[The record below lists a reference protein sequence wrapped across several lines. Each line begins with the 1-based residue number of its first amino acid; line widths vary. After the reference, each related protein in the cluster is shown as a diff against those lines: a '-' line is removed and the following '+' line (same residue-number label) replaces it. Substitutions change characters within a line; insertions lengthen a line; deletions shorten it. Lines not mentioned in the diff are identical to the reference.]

1 VWATKICLSLL
12 HGKSSL
18 TGPTTN
24 PISKAFVCAGVAF
37 VAIYLGLWLSFGP
50 PSDPA
55 RIVGITSG
63 LVVTPAIIVGIWA
76 RNSNK
81 KTWSLLRVIAL
92 YALFLVII
100 AALYISG
107 SMSNPRH

>member
-1 VWATKICLSLL
+1 
-12 HGKSSL
+12 L

-24 PISKAFVCAGVAF
+24 PIRKAFACAVVAF
-37 VAIYLGLWLSFGP
+37 VAIYLGLRLSIGP

-55 RIVGITSG
+55 RIAGIISG
-63 LVVTPAIIVGIWA
+63 LVVMPAIIVGIWA
-76 RNSNK
+76 RKSK
-81 KTWSLLRVIAL
+81 KTWSLFRVIAL

>member
-1 VWATKICLSLL
+1 
-12 HGKSSL
+12 L

-24 PISKAFVCAGVAF
+24 PIGKAFACAVVAF
-37 VAIYLGLWLSFGP
+37 VAIYLCLWISIGP

-55 RIVGITSG
+55 RIAGIISG
-63 LVVTPAIIVGIWA
+63 LVVMPAIIVGIWA
-76 RNSNK
+76 RKSK
-81 KTWSLLRVIAL
+81 KTWSLFRVIAL